1 MRGTPVRGAIT
12 RGATVTRGVPPPPT
26 VRGAPAPRARTAG
39 IQRIPLPPPPAP
51 ETYEEYVRI
60 FLTMYLFPVSRRLLK
75 KAE

>member
-51 ETYEEYVRI
+51 ETYEEYVRSLNNVP
-60 FLTMYLFPVSRRLLK
+60 FLPRRLPR
-75 KAE
+75 EVE

>member
-1 MRGTPVRGAIT
+1 
-12 RGATVTRGVPPPPT
+12 